1 MLSIEMDRESAIAV
15 LQLHG
20 ELREKDFDTISNI
33 IDPYIEEHGK
43 LNGLI
48 INTKDFPGW
57 ESFGALIK
65 HFKFVKD
72 HQKKITHVALVTDS
86 AIVDF
91 AEKFAKYF
99 ISAEVKHFDF
109 SDFTQAEDWILGHE
123 TKENTE

>member
-123 TKENTE
+123 TKEKIE

>member
-123 TKENTE
+123 TKENIE